1 MAIRSVILWLGDESI
16 AANRPVSELTAY
28 NPAFDDVQ
36 ADSRIWDIQDQAWE
50 LLSPGANTDT
60 VTLASDRWG
69 PEVRARPALALLGHP
84 SGFID
89 HIKVAVPGSSLTFV
103 DTRRT
108 ADGTAA
114 GGVLRPCWSPE
125 ARDLTGYCKLI
136 AQVKA
141 AAAAAQTAGDT
152 LQIKHAVISIY
163 VHEALLGK
171 GAYSYFER
179 MVDLIDSLRADLA
192 AIPHVTVGSFRGAST
207 VLDVTVI
214 APHAEWSP
222 FLSEPQKGA
231 IVSIRTQLDR
241 LASTGTRIW
250 VHPTYNLTCTD
261 NLNFDTA
268 SLVVLGEEVV
278 KNFVDQAAP
287 SDTGL
292 PTADMVMILG
302 DSIPDGSGLPPH
314 PAHLTGPQAN
324 INIWSRD
331 ACEWQTAQIGVNNLI
346 SYPSVAGIM
355 GVEMPLGHLLRA
367 EYGAVWILKS
377 TMIGAHAAPFF
388 EKNPYSLGPLGDPYT
403 YDWHPASRGGMCDLT
418 LSWFKRSVEA
428 LRKAGKGPRLRTIYI
443 CLGANDLILPADLS
457 RPIDYLQVVKSL
469 KMLVARI
476 KERAAVLAINTTD
489 LRVVLSLPT
498 TRIGSPLAPWA
509 DGATAAL
516 RAEMLEWT
524 KEDLS
529 VRFTDMDPFATNDGL
544 HLSTQGTID
553 FAKGWFL
560 AATAPDTTSVQPL
573 FVPNKTEL
581 RKSLRLSQVA
591 DENDATHQI
600 DEAIRASRVKI
611 FQALGQTK
619 VEEILALPYVQRP
632 LTQSDY
638 MRVLAA
644 TVETKMVRAELMRV
658 MPLMFMD
665 GANTVQTWNQEA
677 AFREGSFLQT
687 RDELRRLEADIQEG
701 LTILLS
707 GSVTSGD
714 PQISALYPDSFFKPG
729 ESLSS
734 EVF

>member
-1 MAIRSVILWLGDESI
+1 MAIRSVILWFGDESI

-28 NPAFDDVQ
+28 NPAFDDQQ
-36 ADSRIWDIQDQAWE
+36 ADSRIWNIQTQAWALTE
-50 LLSPGANTDT
+50 PGINTDT
-60 VTLASDRWG
+60 VAPGSDKWG
-69 PEVRARPALALLGHP
+69 PESRARPALALLGHP
-84 SGFID
+84 TGFID

-141 AAAAAQTAGDT
+141 AAAAAQTVGDT

-192 AIPHVTVGSFRGAST
+192 LIPHVTVGSFRGASAA
-207 VLDVTVI
+207 LDVTVI

-222 FLSEPQKGA
+222 ALSEPQKGA

-278 KNFVDQAAP
+278 KNFVDLAAP
-287 SDTGL
+287 SDVGL

-314 PAHLTGPQAN
+314 PAHLTGAQAN

-346 SYPSVAGIM
+346 SYPSAAGLM

-388 EKNPYSLGPLGDPYT
+388 ERNPYSLGPLGDPYT

-428 LRKAGKGPRLRTIYI
+428 LRKAGKAPRLRTVYI
-443 CLGANDLILPADLS
+443 CLGANDLILPTDLG
-457 RPIDYLQVVKSL
+457 RPFDYQQVVKSM

-476 KERAAVLAINTTD
+476 KERAAVLGINTTD

-516 RAEMLEWT
+516 RSEMLEWCQ
-524 KEDLS
+524 EDLT
-529 VRFTDMDPFATNDGL
+529 VRGVDMDPFATNDGL
-544 HLSTQGTID
+544 HLSTQGAVD
-553 FAKGWFL
+553 WARAKFL
-560 AATAPDTTSVQPL
+560 AATAQDTTAVQPL
-573 FVPNKTEL
+573 FVPDKVEL
-581 RKSLRLSQVA
+581 RKALRLSQVA
-591 DENDATHQI
+591 DENDAVHQI

-619 VEEILALPYVQRP
+619 VTEILALPYVQRP
-632 LTQSDY
+632 LTQADY
-638 MRVLAA
+638 MRMLAS

-665 GANTVQTWNQEA
+665 GANTVQAWQQEA

-687 RDELRRLEADIQEG
+687 RDELRRLETDIQEG
-701 LTILLS
+701 LTMLLS
-707 GSVTSGD
+707 GSIAVGD
-714 PQISALYPDSFFKPG
+714 PQISTLYPDSYRAPG
-729 ESLSS
+729 DSLAA